1 MAILVIFGDTIAN
14 LSLIDYLFGLYI
26 NINVNYGQ
34 KSQYFK
40 NVPKIAYLWA
50 KMSQLPPWHDPFK
63 LT

>member
-14 LSLIDYLFGLYI
+14 LSLIDYLF
-26 NINVNYGQ
+26 GQ